1 MQIIIRECNLSDKS
15 KVYAIQINDHT
26 QEEGSDNLWIECVS
40 YADALALQ
48 SKITEAIR
56 EHTNNKVAER

>member
-1 MQIIIRECNLSDKS
+1 MTILK
-15 KVYAIQINDHT
+15 K
-26 QEEGSDNLWIECVS
+26 NLWIECVS